1 MDDLLREFLTESNE
15 NLERLDQEIVEL
27 ERRPN
32 DTSLLNSIF
41 RTIHTIK
48 GTCGFI
54 GLERLELV
62 AHSAEG
68 ALSRL
73 RDGEITISPRL
84 INDILAAIDVIKEIL
99 DSLSR
104 TEMEPE
110 GDDTALIARL
120 EAWLEDN
127 ASEVNGSEAVCA
139 NDAANVLVNDAT
151 NEVANVAS
159 NVVPNVAPNVA
170 GNVEFNGVRNEVK
183 SVNAVNERAVNENA
197 VNDAIEA
204 VMKAANNESSV
215 LNGSESVK
223 SVSTKNEVKTEQKIE
238 SVVEARNEVKSDS
251 NADLADSSLR
261 VNVQLLDKLMN
272 LVGELVL
279 GRNQLIQLASA
290 DESSV
295 FAKPVQHLNR
305 VATDLQEAVM
315 RTRMQPIGTAWS
327 KIPRLVR
334 DLSQASGK
342 TIALEMH
349 GQETELDRQILQAI
363 QDPLTH
369 MIRNSADHG
378 IELPEV
384 RRAAGKSE
392 RGTIQLNAYHEGGH
406 VILEITDD
414 GAGIDV
420 NRVRQKAI
428 ERGLVKADAVNG
440 LTDAQIL
447 RFIFEPGFST
457 AEKITNVSGR
467 GVGMDV
473 VRSSIEKIGG
483 TVELASKKGKGSTI
497 KIKIPLTLAI
507 VSALLVGVANEVF
520 AIPQIGV
527 IELVRVTEEQRDKI
541 EVLHGA
547 RYFRLRDT
555 LLPLASLTKTLQLA
569 PIGDA
574 ADYSIVVCSLGD
586 AKFGLVVDEV
596 FDTQEIVVKPVGRLV
611 KHLST
616 YAGCTI
622 LGDGRV
628 IMILDTTGVA
638 NASLE
643 LAAANEVNSTS
654 RQLALREE
662 TAVAHRENVLLF
674 DAGYEAQMAVP
685 LSLVA
690 RLEEIPS
697 DKIAFADGRYLI
709 EYRGG
714 LLPLV
719 PVNPEMDVRAKAT
732 RAVLVFSEGERSM
745 GLAVEEIRD
754 IVQEQLHVDGDAH
767 RDGVLGVCTIAGTIS
782 EILDTDYFLRKAH
795 PNWFT
800 PSSAKDTTKTKVL
813 LVDDSRFFIEL
824 LGPLMRA
831 NNAAVVTAFDGR
843 EALDH
848 LEKGELFDVVI
859 SDIEM
864 GNVDGLTLA
873 RSIRAN
879 PAWREQKLIALTARG
894 GDDHRAAAMGAGFD
908 DFITKTNRTALI
920 TAIGQ
925 LMNSGEVMVA

>member
-1 MDDLLREFLTESNE
+1 MDDLLREFLTESKE

-32 DTSLLNSIF
+32 SAPLLNSIF

-54 GLERLELV
+54 GLARLELV

-68 ALSRL
+68 VLSRL
-73 RDGEITISPRL
+73 REGEIQISPRM
-84 INDILAAIDVIKEIL
+84 INDVLAAIDTIKGIL
-99 DSLSR
+99 SSLTL
-104 TEMEPE
+104 TELEGE
-110 GDDTALIARL
+110 GDDTALLARL
-120 EAWLEDN
+120 DAWMQEVSVVAEEDN
-127 ASEVNGSEAVCA
+127 AAIEIFG
-139 NDAANVLVNDAT
+139 DAT
-151 NEVANVAS
+151 N
-159 NVVPNVAPNVA
+159 
-170 GNVEFNGVRNEVK
+170 
-183 SVNAVNERAVNENA
+183 AVHA
-197 VNDAIEA
+197 D
-204 VMKAANNESSV
+204 S
-215 LNGSESVK
+215 GSE
-223 SVSTKNEVKTEQKIE
+223 Q
-238 SVVEARNEVKSDS
+238 RNGNKSDA
-251 NADLADSSLR
+251 NADVADSSLR

-349 GQETELDRQILQAI
+349 GQDTELDRQILQAI

-384 RRAAGKSE
+384 RRSVGKTE

-406 VILEITDD
+406 VILEVTDD
-414 GAGIDV
+414 GAGIDA
-420 NRVRQKAI
+420 NRVRQKAV
-428 ERGLVKADAVNG
+428 ERGLVKPEVVASM
-440 LTDAQIL
+440 TEAQIM

-457 AEKITNVSGR
+457 ADKVTNVSGR

-483 TVELASKKGKGSTI
+483 TVELISRMGKGSTVR
-497 KIKIPLTLAI
+497 IKIPLTLAI
-507 VSALLVGVANEVF
+507 VSALLVGVGTEVF

-527 IELVRVTEEQRDKI
+527 IELVRVTEEQRDKV
-541 EVLHGA
+541 ETLHGSK
-547 RYFRLRDT
+547 YFRLRDS
-555 LLPLASLTKTLQLA
+555 LLPLVSLTRTLQLA
-569 PIGDA
+569 A
-574 ADYSIVVCSLGD
+574 AEAPAEYNIVVCQLGGE
-586 AKFGLVVDEV
+586 KFGLMVDEV
-596 FDTQEIVVKPVGRLV
+596 FDTQEIVVKPVSRLV
-611 KHLST
+611 KHLTT

-628 IMILDTTGVA
+628 IMILDTSGVA

-643 LAAANEVNSTS
+643 LTTSSEVATTGAQLTLTDELTGRLNES
-654 RQLALREE
+654 
-662 TAVAHRENVLLF
+662 VLLF
-674 DAGYEAQMAVP
+674 SAGYEAMQAVP

-697 DKIAFADGRYLI
+697 EKISFADGRYLV
-709 EYRGG
+709 EYRDG
-714 LLPLV
+714 LLPLI
-719 PVNPEMDVRAKAT
+719 PANPDMDIRAKEM
-732 RAVLVFSEGERSM
+732 RPVLVFTEGDRSM
-745 GLAVEEIRD
+745 GLAVEEIHD
-754 IVQEQLHVDGDAH
+754 IVEERLHIDGNSH
-767 RDGVLGVCTIAGTIS
+767 RTGVLSVCMIAGKIS
-782 EILDTDYFLRKAH
+782 EIIDIDYFLRLAH

-800 PSSAKDTTKTKVL
+800 PSAAKDTNKMRVL

-824 LGPLMRA
+824 LGPLVRA
-831 NNAAVVTAFDGR
+831 NNAKVVTANDGR
-843 EALDH
+843 QALDF

-864 GNVDGLTLA
+864 SNVDGLTLA

-879 PAWREQKLIALTARG
+879 PLWRDQKLIALTARG
-894 GDDHRAAAMGAGFD
+894 SEEDRTAAMIAGFD
-908 DFITKTNRTALI
+908 DFITKTNRAALI

-925 LMNSGEVMVA
+925 LMNNAEAMVS

>member
-1 MDDLLREFLTESNE
+1 MDELLREFLTESNE

-27 ERRPN
+27 ERRPK
-32 DTSLLNSIF
+32 DSSLLNSIF

-54 GLERLELV
+54 GLERLEMV

-73 RDGEITISPRL
+73 RDGEIQSSPRL

-99 DSLSR
+99 DSLNR
-104 TEMEPE
+104 TETEPS

-120 EAWLEDN
+120 DAWLDDQRIE
-127 ASEVNGSEAVCA
+127 ATAAGEAAQVN
-139 NDAANVLVNDAT
+139 
-151 NEVANVAS
+151 
-159 NVVPNVAPNVA
+159 A
-170 GNVEFNGVRNEVK
+170 GN
-183 SVNAVNERAVNENA
+183 A
-197 VNDAIEA
+197 
-204 VMKAANNESSV
+204 
-215 LNGSESVK
+215 LN
-223 SVSTKNEVKTEQKIE
+223 STKPIPAKAETPPDAPVEVQNEIKTE
-238 SVVEARNEVKSDS
+238 S
-251 NADLADSSLR
+251 NTDLADCSLR

-279 GRNQLIQLASA
+279 GRNQLIQLASM
-290 DESSV
+290 DETSV

-305 VATDLQEAVM
+305 VATDLQDAVM
-315 RTRMQPIGTAWS
+315 RTRMQPVGTTWS

-342 TIALEMH
+342 NIVVEMH
-349 GQETELDRQILQAI
+349 GQDTELDRQILQAI

-384 RRAAGKSE
+384 RRAAGKGE

-420 NRVRQKAI
+420 SRVRQKAI
-428 ERGLVKADAVNG
+428 ERGLLKAETAG
-440 LTDAQIL
+440 ALSDAQIL

-483 TVELASKKGKGSTI
+483 AVELASKKGKGSTI

-507 VSALLVGVANEVF
+507 VSALLVGVAEEVF

-527 IELVRVTEEQRDKI
+527 IELVRVTEEQREKV
-541 EVLHGA
+541 EVLHGS
-547 RYFRLRDT
+547 RYFRLRDS
-555 LLPLASLTKTLQLA
+555 LLPLVSLANTLKLDPLGEA
-569 PIGDA
+569 V
-574 ADYSIVVCSLGD
+574 DYNIVVCQLGD
-586 AKFGLVVDEV
+586 AKFGMIVDEV

-643 LAAANEVNSTS
+643 LTAATELAEGAM
-654 RQLALREE
+654 QLALSEDTTSQRL
-662 TAVAHRENVLLF
+662 ENVLLF
-674 DAGYEAQMAVP
+674 DGGFEAQQAVP

-690 RLEEIPS
+690 RLEEFPS
-697 DKIAFADGRYLI
+697 ENISFADGRYLI
-709 EYRGG
+709 QYRGG
-714 LLPLV
+714 LLPLISC
-719 PVNPEMDVRAKAT
+719 NPEMDMRAKPM
-732 RAVLVFSEGERSM
+732 RPVLVFSEGERSM
-745 GLAVEEIRD
+745 GLAVEAIRD
-754 IVQEQLHVDGDAH
+754 IVQDQLHLDGHAH
-767 RDGVLGVCTIAGTIS
+767 RTGVLGVCTIGGTIS
-782 EILDTDYFLRKAH
+782 EVIDTDYFLRKAH

-800 PSSAKDTTKTKVL
+800 PTSVKEASKTRVL

-831 NNAAVVTAFDGR
+831 NNARVVTANDGR
-843 EALDH
+843 QALDY

-879 PAWREQKLIALTARG
+879 PAWRDQKLIALTARG
-894 GDDHRAAAMGAGFD
+894 GDDHRTAAMGAGFD
-908 DFITKTNRTALI
+908 DFITKTNRSALI

-925 LMNSGEVMVA
+925 LMNSSEALVS

>member
-27 ERRPN
+27 ERRPT
-32 DTSLLNSIF
+32 DKSLLNSIF

-54 GLERLELV
+54 GLERLEMV

-73 RDGEITISPRL
+73 RDGEIQSSPRL

-99 DSLSR
+99 DSLNR

-110 GDDTALIARL
+110 GDDSALIARL
-120 EAWLEDN
+120 DAWLEDN
-127 ASEVNGSEAVCA
+127 GSVAEAVKI
-139 NDAANVLVNDAT
+139 NDVHV
-151 NEVANVAS
+151 
-159 NVVPNVAPNVA
+159 
-170 GNVEFNGVRNEVK
+170 
-183 SVNAVNERAVNENA
+183 
-197 VNDAIEA
+197 AIEA
-204 VMKAANNESSV
+204 VMHAARMSGNHAAIGSV
-215 LNGSESVK
+215 RMSGNHAAFNTKPNGSCVVGSVQGIAVTGNRIAGSEVAGNTMGANAVNDGVQ
-223 SVSTKNEVKTEQKIE
+223 SVNAKNALKADVVIEQKNEVKAEL
-238 SVVEARNEVKSDS
+238 

-279 GRNQLIQLASA
+279 GRNQLIQLASL

-315 RTRMQPIGTAWS
+315 RTRMQPIGTSWS

-342 TIALEMH
+342 TISLEMH
-349 GQETELDRQILQAI
+349 GQDTELDRQILQAI

-392 RGTIQLNAYHEGGH
+392 RGTIQLNAFHEGGH

-428 ERGLVKADAVNG
+428 ERGLVKADAVSG

-483 TVELASKKGKGSTI
+483 TVELASKKGKGSTV

-527 IELVRVTEEQRDKI
+527 IELVRVTEEQREKI
-541 EVLHGA
+541 EVLHGS
-547 RYFRLRDT
+547 RYFRLRDS
-555 LLPLASLTKTLQLA
+555 LLPLVSLTRTLNLDS
-569 PIGDA
+569 IGDA
-574 ADYSIVVCSLGD
+574 ADYNIVVCQLGD
-586 AKFGLVVDEV
+586 AKFGLMVDEV

-611 KHLST
+611 KHLTT

-643 LAAANEVNSTS
+643 LTAANEVQSTS

-662 TAVAHRENVLLF
+662 TATQHLESVLLF
-674 DAGYEAQMAVP
+674 DGGYEAQQAVP

-697 DKIAFADGRYLI
+697 EQISFADGRFLV

-719 PVNPEMDVRAKAT
+719 PVNPDMDMRAKPM
-732 RAVLVFSEGERSM
+732 RPVLVFSEGDRSM
-745 GLAVEEIRD
+745 GLAVEEIKD
-754 IVQEQLHVDGDAH
+754 IVQEQLHVDGDVH
-767 RDGVLGVCTIAGTIS
+767 RTGVLGVCTIAGKIS

-800 PSSAKDTTKTKVL
+800 PSSAKDTSKTRVL

-831 NNAAVVTAFDGR
+831 NNAQVVTAYDGR

-879 PAWREQKLIALTARG
+879 PSWREQKLIALTARG
-894 GDDHRAAAMGAGFD
+894 GEDHRAAAMGAGFD

-925 LMNSGEVMVA
+925 LMNSGEVMVS